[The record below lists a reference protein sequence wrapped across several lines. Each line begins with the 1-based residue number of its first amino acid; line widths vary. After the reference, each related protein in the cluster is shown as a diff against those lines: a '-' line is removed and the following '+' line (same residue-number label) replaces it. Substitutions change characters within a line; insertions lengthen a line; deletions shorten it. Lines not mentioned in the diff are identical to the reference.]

1 MKSKLKLE
9 FLIIYILVVLQLDGT
24 YIAKK
29 GTLIIM
35 FHSMLATYAILVPTL
50 YGNRGQDY
58 MGFGNTVWL
67 AESFTILDSVQQKV

>member
-1 MKSKLKLE
+1 
-9 FLIIYILVVLQLDGT
+9 
-24 YIAKK
+24 
-29 GTLIIM
+29 M